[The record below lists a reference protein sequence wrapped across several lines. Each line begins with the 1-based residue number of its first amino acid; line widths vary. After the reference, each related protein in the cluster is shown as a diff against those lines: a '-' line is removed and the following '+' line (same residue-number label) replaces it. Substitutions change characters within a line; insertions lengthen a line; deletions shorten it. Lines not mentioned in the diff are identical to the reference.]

1 MGTKRNHRRPGSEF
15 DLISHARRPNGDRS
29 SAATCAATIRHE
41 VTISKRG
48 SINMCGGAE
57 NGADNTATTCE
68 RPARDVVAPVLLFF
82 KEARNVPLFACN
94 GVSHNVTVQIAIG
107 GGRRRTV
114 GLRYRPRR

>member
-82 KEARNVPLFACN
+82 KEARNVPLFAR
-94 GVSHNVTVQIAIG
+94 VTACHIMQIAIG